1 MSRPVPTRAVG
12 ARPLLGAALAACLAA
27 GLTVPGPARADIYK
41 FVDANGNIHLSDR
54 PLGPGYVLIMR
65 GDKRVKGASVRG
77 RQMPVYTP
85 ENEQRFTDLIS
96 RIAREMRLDKA
107 LVHAIVR
114 VESAFDPHAVSRAGA
129 IGLMQLMPETA
140 RRYGVQDPRNPRQNV
155 YGGVRYL
162 RDLLYQFDD
171 VVLALAAYNAGE
183 NAVIRYGHQVPPYP
197 ETQNYVRKVLDFY
210 RVYRTP
216 S

>member
-1 MSRPVPTRAVG
+1 MSRSAKTSTVG
-12 ARPLLGAALAACLAA
+12 ARLLLGAALVVSLVACLA
-27 GLTVPGPARADIYK
+27 GPTPVRADIYK
-41 FVDANGNIHLSDR
+41 FVDGNGNIHLADR
-54 PLGPGYVLIMR
+54 PLGPGYVRIMR
-65 GDKRVKGASVRG
+65 GNKRVKGTSVRG

-85 ENEQRFTDLIS
+85 ENERRFTDLIS

-129 IGLMQLMPETA
+129 VGLMQLMPETA
-140 RRYGVQDPRNPRQNV
+140 RRYGVRDPRNPRQNV
-155 YGGVRYL
+155 YGGVRYF
-162 RDLLYQFDD
+162 RDLLSQFDD

-183 NAVIRYGHQVPPYP
+183 NAVIRHGHRVPPYP

-210 RVYRTP
+210 RVYRAP